1 MVAGFGSV
9 AVDEFLRGHAALALK
24 LNFDQLQRRVR
35 VFVFP
40 ATLAVALTAANEQAR
55 SLDCDFSGRLLNRM
69 LPGLSALQL
78 QPFILKD
85 RERPGLGP
93 MAAQAVEPG
102 YSCD

>member
-1 MVAGFGSV
+1 MVAGFASV

-55 SLDCDFSGRLLNRM
+55 SLDCDFSGRQLNRM
-69 LPGLSALQL
+69 LPGLSAVQL
-78 QPFILKD
+78 QRFTLKD
-85 RERPGLGP
+85 RERPGPGP
-93 MAAQAVEPG
+93 KAAQAIEQV
-102 YSCD
+102 YC